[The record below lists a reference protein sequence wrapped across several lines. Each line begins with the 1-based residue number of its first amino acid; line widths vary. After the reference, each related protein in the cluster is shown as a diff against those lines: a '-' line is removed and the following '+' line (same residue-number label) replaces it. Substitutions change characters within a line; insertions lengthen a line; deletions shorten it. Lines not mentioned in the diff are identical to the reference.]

1 MGAWFYVIGVEGWWF
16 GSRFL
21 QILSSFIFL
30 FNSLGFLK
38 GFFFPVQVS
47 CAENVIASIFLCETT
62 SFICIFWQSVSL
74 NSFHLYTCTRMS
86 YVIMYKKYLCS
97 LLHFFLAFWLSLT
110 QVLSCLIFF
119 LSFQNI
125 FASLCYLIVVKN
137 KQFHILLIMI
147 ALLQILYK

>member
-1 MGAWFYVIGVEGWWF
+1 MGAWSYVIGVEGWWF
-16 GSRFL
+16 GSQSL

-30 FNSLGFLK
+30 FNSLSFLK
-38 GFFFPVQVS
+38 VFFFPVQVC

-86 YVIMYKKYLCS
+86 YVIIYKKCLCS

-119 LSFQNI
+119 
-125 FASLCYLIVVKN
+125 
-137 KQFHILLIMI
+137 FHFKTFLL
-147 ALLQILYK
+147 LYATY